1 MFPGLV
7 RWNKHSHPRV
17 SRGSRRNAGGRC
29 KSKVLMRRVKT
40 RQSGVLL
47 GHCAVSPNETKSHQR
62 LFLAKRCRMGR
73 TAGVLSEPPPH
84 PGRLQRVQ
92 PAKAPTRRRPGREAG
107 LLLLGGGFSSPPS
120 PDTSAAVGHLVT
132 SIFRGQRVV
141 FTCQVGFR
149 VYKVG
154 YHTKVNLWGSD
165 RYRQISEKL
174 QFQYRCS
181 LHRSVSPFVQC
192 WTKRA
197 DHFLKVLK

>member
-1 MFPGLV
+1 MSAAAPGRGGFRNHVQHAETRTNCNLIKARGADMFPGLV

-73 TAGVLSEPPPH
+73 AAGVLSEPPPH

-107 LLLLGGGFSSPPS
+107 LLLLGGGSPL
-120 PDTSAAVGHLVT
+120 H
-132 SIFRGQRVV
+132 
-141 FTCQVGFR
+141 QVLIHR
-149 VYKVG
+149 Q
-154 YHTKVNLWGSD
+154 LWD
-165 RYRQISEKL
+165 I
-174 QFQYRCS
+174 
-181 LHRSVSPFVQC
+181 
-192 WTKRA
+192 W
-197 DHFLKVLK
+197 